1 VGQHDALREG
11 LTEVQDAPIPTWA
24 SAGLSERAG
33 PIAARSAR
41 ALAFLGELLGVVPDV
56 QLLVLTEGDWA
67 GRSGHPVYGMPNSLR
82 DTLVVAGEAN
92 QFWLAFVDMLDPEPQ
107 LELRAAYRGADDEI
121 DLAPFFDLLAVH
133 ELAHTFEVAGGVRFP
148 RLWLREFFCNVC
160 LHAYVAAA
168 EPEAMAALTAFP
180 RLVAQVPGDRLSY
193 RTIADFERIYDD
205 MPGPNYG
212 WFQCRLHVAAG
223 RLVESAGPQS
233 VRKLFDAYRVDDAEL
248 SALLGTR
255 VHPELRAIAEEL
267 A

>member
-1 VGQHDALREG
+1 MGQHDVLREG
-11 LTEVQDAPIPTWA
+11 LTELQDAPIPTWA
-24 SAGLSERAG
+24 SAGLSRRAE

-56 QLLVLTEGDWA
+56 QLLVLAEGDWA

-82 DTLVVAGEAN
+82 DTLVVAGESN
-92 QFWLAFVDMLDPEPQ
+92 RFWLAFVDMLDPGPQ
-107 LELRAAYRGADDEI
+107 LELRAAYRATDGEI

-180 RLVAQVPGDRLSY
+180 LLVAQVPGDRLNY

-223 RLVESAGPQS
+223 RLVESAGPRS
-233 VRKLFDAYRVDDAEL
+233 VRKLFDAYRVGDAEL